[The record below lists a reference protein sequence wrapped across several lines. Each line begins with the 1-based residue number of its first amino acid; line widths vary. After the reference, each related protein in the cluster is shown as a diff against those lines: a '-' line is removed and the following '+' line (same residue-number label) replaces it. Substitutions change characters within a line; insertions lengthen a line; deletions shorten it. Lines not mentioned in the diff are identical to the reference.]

1 MDLFRDLYFILKI
14 SKIYADILTYTN
26 YFLNVC
32 RLCVCVCVQKCADLR
47 NQHLEFEEMNR
58 MKEHLR

>member
-14 SKIYADILTYTN
+14 SKMYADILTYTN

-32 RLCVCVCVQKCADLR
+32 RLCVYVRVCKNVLI
-47 NQHLEFEEMNR
+47 
-58 MKEHLR
+58 